1 MRTLFDTRVSR
12 RAPVDAAVKAV
23 LLRQGHCEDC
33 RLHFAPNIP
42 ADVRRHRRRH
52 DSWRRGVRRTT
63 LAGDPLVVGDALPDG
78 YQLTVC
84 GPQAPR
90 RVQDFAVTVGRLAN
104 RETRYDF
111 GVYHPRETWTRDHD
125 VHVLLT
131 WHGDRAIGFLRA
143 EQREDEAYTLWTGDR
158 QIALRPA
165 VPPRWT
171 IGFIWIHHA
180 HRRRGLG
187 RALVAAAGELGGVPV
202 SEVGWNPP
210 FTEAGEALA
219 RSLCPDGVWLGD

>member
-1 MRTLFDTRVSR
+1 VIRSCD
-12 RAPVDAAVKAV
+12 
-23 LLRQGHCEDC
+23 DC
-33 RLHFAPNIP
+33 GLTFALDVP
-42 ADVRRHRRRH
+42 ADVRLHRRRH
-52 DSWRRGVRRTT
+52 DSWRHGVRRRT
-63 LAGDPLVVGDALPDG
+63 LAGDPLVVGNALPDG

-90 RVQDFAVTVGRLAN
+90 RLQDFAVTVARLAN

-111 GVYHPRETWTRDHD
+111 GVYHPRDRWSREQD
-125 VHVLLT
+125 VHGVLA

-143 EQREDEAYTLWTGDR
+143 ERREDEAYLVWTGDR
-158 QIALRPA
+158 PIPWRPA
-165 VPPRWT
+165 RPPRWT
-171 IGFIWIHHA
+171 IGFLWIHHA

-187 RALVAAAGELGGVPV
+187 RALVAAAAALAGIPV

-210 FTEAGEALA
+210 FTEAGAALA